1 MRAVLIFHA
10 ITDGGYIDHHFWFDK
25 SYLSLTYCLAKR
37 IELAAA
43 WANSNIIHLECL
55 IQ

>member
-1 MRAVLIFHA
+1 LRAVLIFQTV
-10 ITDGGYIDHHFWFDK
+10 TDGGFIHHIFWFDK

-37 IELAAA
+37 VELAAA
-43 WANSNIIHLECL
+43 WVSSEIIYLECL